1 MARLLRF
8 SRPTQTAPRPPRWAG
23 FLFSLALMLSARPAA
38 GGEPAWRWSNPQP
51 HGNNIYDLAWRN
63 GEYWQVGDRGR
74 IYVSTN
80 RVTWTV
86 VPSGTTRAL
95 RGIAFA
101 GEQVVICGEA
111 GTILRGTLS
120 TGFQAATLS
129 PPTTDWL
136 EGVAASPGTL
146 VAVGDNAAVY
156 RSTDGGATWQRVT
169 GLPFDNWL
177 RSVAWSGNTFVAVGE
192 GGLIATSPTGQS
204 WTRRSSG
211 VTTALNRVVGRD
223 GVFYAVGD
231 NGRFL
236 WSINQGANWTR
247 ESLGITNNL
256 YTYAQ
261 AETLTGVPRLVAGES
276 ALLLKS
282 TVLGGW
288 TDQLGNNVLLP
299 APTWDYYA
307 AVWDGARFLVGGRTG
322 LMVESLETNV
332 TIAGQTFPATLWF
345 EESDSPR
352 DWLWEVLALP
362 ERYIAVGDRAQ
373 VLTSD
378 NGADWWSETVP
389 DSLTNT
395 VFLGLGGSS
404 QLVVAVGSAGSLMYS
419 RAATTNLVLTNTV
432 VEFAD
437 CAWVTNTRVSTN
449 VVNLLGLRWTALEP
463 RPTTNSLQ
471 GVAHHAGRWVAVGD
485 AGTVLTGADDLAWQ
499 RATLPGQ
506 PPLSGVAGSDAGW
519 VVTGRGGVIFSSPD
533 ALAWTPRASGTTNW
547 IFRVRW
553 LGDRF
558 VAVGQNGTL
567 LTSPD
572 GSAWTPR
579 ATGTTAWLND
589 VLFLAGRYFVCG
601 TQGTL
606 LTSTNASDWT
616 ALEGITGKSLYGL
629 AGRGFQLVS
638 VGVEGIILRAP
649 LEPLPPAQIL
659 GYDHRECPDARVDRF
674 RLGGTVDQRVAL
686 EVSGDLQTWQRV
698 GTFEFDNGR
707 LEPELIRTNPPSARA
722 EFFRLIP
729 AAP

>member
-1 MARLLRF
+1 MA
-8 SRPTQTAPRPPRWAG
+8 RPPRIPRPVPTAAG
-23 FLFSLALMLSARPAA
+23 PSQWTGWVWSLALVLAARTAA
-38 GGEPAWRWSNPQP
+38 GGEPVWRWSNPRP
-51 HGNNIYDLAWRN
+51 HGNNIYDLAWRD
-63 GEYWQVGDRGR
+63 GAYWQVGDRGR

-80 RVTWTV
+80 RLTWTV

-95 RGIAFA
+95 RGIAFF

-111 GTILRGTLS
+111 GTLLRGTWTS
-120 TGFQAATLS
+120 GFQPARLDPS
-129 PPTTDWL
+129 TTDWL
-136 EGVAASPGTL
+136 EGVAASPDTL

-169 GLPFDNWL
+169 GLPFGHWL
-177 RSVAWSGNTFVAVGE
+177 RSVSWGGSTFVAVGE
-192 GGLIATSPTGQS
+192 GGLIATSPDGLR
-204 WTRRSSG
+204 WTRRDSG
-211 VTTALNRVVGRD
+211 VSTALNRVVARA

-236 WSINQGANWTR
+236 WSLNQGANWAR
-247 ESLGITNNL
+247 ESLGITNHL

-261 AETLTGVPRLVAGES
+261 ADTLTGLPRLVAGEG
-276 ALLLKS
+276 ALLLRS
-282 TVLGGW
+282 TVPGGW
-288 TDQLGNNVLLP
+288 TNQFGNTVLLP

-322 LMVESLETNV
+322 LMVESLQTNV
-332 TIAGQTFPATLWF
+332 TFAGQTFPATLWF

-362 ERYIAVGDRAQ
+362 ERYLAVGDRAQ

-395 VFLGLGGSS
+395 VFLGVGGSS
-404 QLVVAVGSAGSLMYS
+404 HQVLAVGSDGGLMYS

-432 VEFAD
+432 VEFTD
-437 CAWVTNTRVSTN
+437 CAWATNSRVSTN

-463 RPTTNSLQ
+463 RPTTNTLQ
-471 GVAHHAGRWVAVGD
+471 GVAHHAGRWVVVGD
-485 AGTVLTGADDLAWQ
+485 AGTVLTGTDDLTWQ
-499 RATLPGQ
+499 LITLPGQ
-506 PPLSGVAGSDAGW
+506 PPLSGVAGSDTGW
-519 VVTGRGGVIFSSPD
+519 VVTGRQGTIFTSPD
-533 ALAWTPRASGTTNW
+533 TLAWTPRASGTTNW

-572 GSAWTPR
+572 GLAWTPR
-579 ATGTTAWLND
+579 ATGTTAWLTD
-589 VLFLAGRYFVCG
+589 ALLLAGRYFVCG
-601 TQGTL
+601 TQGAL

-629 AGRGFQLVS
+629 AGRGFQWVT
-638 VGVEGIILRAP
+638 VGVEGISLRAP

-659 GYDHRECPDARVDRF
+659 GYEHRECPDARVDRF

-686 EVSGDLQTWQRV
+686 EASEDLRTWRRV

-707 LEPELIRTNPPSARA
+707 LEPELIRTNPAPARA
-722 EFFRLIP
+722 EYFRLIP
-729 AAP
+729 DEP

>member
-1 MARLLRF
+1 MVRQPRVLR
-8 SRPTQTAPRPPRWAG
+8 SAPTATRPPRWAG
-23 FLFSLALMLSARPAA
+23 FLCSLALIFYARPAA
-38 GGEPAWRWSNPQP
+38 GGEPAWRWSNPRP
-51 HGNNIYDLAWRN
+51 HGNNIYDLAWRD

-80 RVTWTV
+80 RFTWTG
-86 VPSGTTRAL
+86 VPSGTSRAL
-95 RGIAFA
+95 RGIAFF
-101 GEQVVICGEA
+101 GDSVVIGGEA
-111 GTILRGTLS
+111 GTLLRGTRAA
-120 TGFQAATLS
+120 GFQPATLS

-136 EGVAASPGTL
+136 EGVAASPGPL

-169 GLPFDNWL
+169 GLPFSDWL
-177 RSVAWSGNTFVAVGE
+177 RSVAWGGNTFVAVGE
-192 GGLIATSPTGQS
+192 GGLIATSPDGQS
-204 WTRRSSG
+204 WTRRNSG
-211 VTTALNRVVGRD
+211 VTTALNRVVWRE

-231 NGRFL
+231 NGRLL
-236 WSINQGANWTR
+236 WSLNQGVNWTR
-247 ESLGITNNL
+247 QSLGITNNL

-261 AETLTGVPRLVAGES
+261 ADTPTGLPRLVAGEN
-276 ALLLKS
+276 ALLLKP
-282 TVLGGW
+282 TLLDNW
-288 TDQLGNNVLLP
+288 TDQLGNLVPLP
-299 APTWDYYA
+299 APRWDYYA

-322 LMVESLETNV
+322 LMVESLESLST
-332 TIAGQTFPATLWF
+332 TLWF

-362 ERYIAVGDRAQ
+362 ERYIAVGDRAR

-378 NGADWWSETVP
+378 NGVDWWSETVP

-395 VFLGLGGSS
+395 VFLGLGGASH
-404 QLVVAVGSAGSLMYS
+404 LVVAVGSAGSLMYS
-419 RAATTNLVLTNTV
+419 RVATTNLVLTNTV

-437 CAWVTNTRVSTN
+437 CAWTTNTHVSTH

-463 RPTTNSLQ
+463 RPTTNTLQ
-471 GVAHHAGRWVAVGD
+471 GVAYHAGRWVVVGD
-485 AGTVLTGADDLAWQ
+485 AGTVLTGADDLTWQ
-499 RATLPGQ
+499 HTSLPGQ
-506 PPLSGVAGSDAGW
+506 PPLSGAAGSDAGW

-533 ALAWTPRASGTTNW
+533 ALTWTPRASGTTNW

-572 GSAWTPR
+572 GLAWTPH

-589 VLFLAGRYFVCG
+589 VLLLAGRYFVGG

-606 LTSTNASDWT
+606 LTSTNASEWT

-629 AGRGFQLVS
+629 AGRGLQLVT

-659 GYDHRECPDARVDRF
+659 GYEHRECPDARVDRF
-674 RLGGTVDQRVAL
+674 RLRGTVDQRVAL
-686 EVSGDLQTWQRV
+686 EVSEDLRTWRRV
-698 GTFEFDNGR
+698 GAFEFDNGQ
-707 LEPELIRTNPPSARA
+707 LEPELIRTNPPPART
-722 EFFRLIP
+722 EFFRWIP